1 LLSQDNL
8 RYAEQNLYNADS
20 VYAILNIRYKNQF
33 ADELDVNRAK
43 STRMQ
48 SENQRLQTE
57 VSLKKV
63 ANELKLLAGIPI
75 QDSLVIQDR
84 INPLTES
91 ESILLANSVLQRPA
105 MRLSMM
111 KTTLSK
117 MALDKEKLR
126 FIPDLSV
133 FANYG
138 VQAQNNNFNFASSE
152 QKWYKN
158 SAIGVRLDVP
168 IFSGAIKYF
177 SVQKAK
183 LNYQISQSDLKNT
196 QNKLAKEDAELML
209 DFVKSKGDM
218 QLRKQ
223 QLELSVR
230 NYQLAM
236 VKYRNQSLA
245 YDQLVNINNE
255 LITAQQ
261 QMLQAQASYLT
272 LKYKIQLNN
281 SYSK

>member
-1 LLSQDNL
+1 
-8 RYAEQNLYNADS
+8 
-20 VYAILNIRYKNQF
+20 
-33 ADELDVNRAK
+33 
-43 STRMQ
+43 
-48 SENQRLQTE
+48 
-57 VSLKKV
+57 
-63 ANELKLLAGIPI
+63 
-75 QDSLVIQDR
+75 
-84 INPLTES
+84 
-91 ESILLANSVLQRPA
+91 
-105 MRLSMM
+105 
-111 KTTLSK
+111 
-117 MALDKEKLR
+117 
-126 FIPDLSV
+126 
-133 FANYG
+133 
-138 VQAQNNNFNFASSE
+138 
-152 QKWYKN
+152 
-158 SAIGVRLDVP
+158 VP
-168 IFSGAIKYF
+168 VFSGAIKYF

>member
-1 LLSQDNL
+1 
-8 RYAEQNLYNADS
+8 
-20 VYAILNIRYKNQF
+20 
-33 ADELDVNRAK
+33 
-43 STRMQ
+43 
-48 SENQRLQTE
+48 
-57 VSLKKV
+57 
-63 ANELKLLAGIPI
+63 
-75 QDSLVIQDR
+75 
-84 INPLTES
+84 
-91 ESILLANSVLQRPA
+91 
-105 MRLSMM
+105 
-111 KTTLSK
+111 
-117 MALDKEKLR
+117 MALDKEGLR
-126 FIPDLSV
+126 FVPDVSV
-133 FANYG
+133 FGNYG
-138 VQAQNNNFNFASSE
+138 IQAQNNDFKFTSSD

-183 LNYQISQSDLKNT
+183 INYQIAQTDFKNT
-196 QNKLAKEDAELML
+196 QNKIAKEDEELLL
-209 DFVKSKGDM
+209 DFTKSKSDM
-218 QLRKQ
+218 QLRKH

-261 QMLQAQASYLT
+261 QILQAQASYLT

-281 SYSK
+281 SYGK